1 MSGMQMEPP
10 SSRWERLADSETIQQ
25 TLAALRS
32 RGFNAEFVEN
42 RKEALERVRSLIP
55 PGARVMTGGTT
66 QEQIG
71 LMDLLASGKH
81 PWVNMKGEI
90 LSEKNPHKQMELRRM
105 GTFAQYFVGSV
116 HAVAKTGELIAGSAS
131 GSQLAAYAYG
141 AENLILVVG
150 AQKITQS
157 LEDGLR
163 RLREHSVPLEDRRM
177 KSIGYPGTV
186 LSKILIMER
195 QTRPAVYVVI
205 VNEILGF

>member
-1 MSGMQMEPP
+1 LESP
-10 SSRWERLADSETIQQ
+10 SSRWERLADSETIRQ
-25 TLAALRS
+25 TLEGLRS
-32 RGFNAEFVEN
+32 RGFSAELVEN

-55 PGARVMTGGTT
+55 QGARVMTGGTT

-71 LMDLLASGKH
+71 LMDLLASGNH
-81 PWVNMKGEI
+81 PWVNMKGDI
-90 LSEKNPHKQMELRRM
+90 LSEKNPDKQMELRRM

-116 HAVAKTGELIAGSAS
+116 HAVAKTGELVAGSAT

-141 AENLILVVG
+141 AQNLILVVG

-195 QTRPAVYVVI
+195 QTRPAAHVII
-205 VNEILGF
+205 VNEMLGF

>member
-1 MSGMQMEPP
+1 MSRIETESLNTG
-10 SSRWERLADSETIQQ
+10 WEKLAHSETIRQ
-25 TLAALRS
+25 TVEGLSS
-32 RGFNAEFVEN
+32 RGFKAELVQD
-42 RKEALERVRSLIP
+42 RKEALERVRELIP

-71 LMDLLASGKH
+71 LMDLLASGNH
-81 PWVNMKGEI
+81 PWVNMKAEV
-90 LSEKNPHKQMELRRM
+90 LSEKNPDKQMELRRM

-186 LSKILIMER
+186 LSKILIMEK
-195 QTRPAVYVVI
+195 QTRPAVQVII
-205 VNEILGF
+205 VNERLGF

>member
-1 MSGMQMEPP
+1 MSD
-10 SSRWERLADSETIQQ
+10 RWERIADSETIR
-25 TLAALRS
+25 LAIEGLKS
-32 RGFNAEFVEN
+32 RGFKAELVGN
-42 RKEALERVRSLIP
+42 RKEALERVRALIP

-71 LMDLLASGKH
+71 LMDLLASGNH
-81 PWVNMKGEI
+81 SWVNMKGEI
-90 LSEKNPHKQMELRRM
+90 LSEKNPEKQNELRRI
-105 GTFAQYFVGSV
+105 GVFAQYFVGSV

-150 AQKITQS
+150 AQKIVQS

-163 RLREHSVPLEDRRM
+163 RLREHSVPLEDGRM

-195 QTRPAVYVVI
+195 QTRPAVHVI
-205 VNEILGF
+205 IINEVLGF